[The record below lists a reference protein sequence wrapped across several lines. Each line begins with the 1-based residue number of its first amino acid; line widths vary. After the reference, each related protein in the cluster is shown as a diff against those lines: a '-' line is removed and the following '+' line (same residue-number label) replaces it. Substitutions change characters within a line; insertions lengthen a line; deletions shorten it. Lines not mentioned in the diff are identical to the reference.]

1 MVQKSPEQGYT
12 NAQLSLGEIY
22 KNGKVF
28 LKIIRRHFTGT
39 KRWQKRVTPVHST
52 ISVLCMNMEKG
63 RGKDY
68 TQAFNGIKKRRTG
81 RYPSQLNL
89 ALMYKYGTG
98 VSEDYSQAV
107 FWYKKA
113 AEQGNT
119 KAQVNLATMYNAGEG
134 VPEIIFWPKV
144 VESCSSTGS
153 EQARDLKN
161 ELRKRM
167 TREQIAKA
175 QQLSI
180 DWEQSVS
187 SQ

>member
-1 MVQKSPEQGYT
+1 MYEY
-12 NAQLSLGEIY
+12 
-22 KNGKVF
+22 GK
-28 LKIIRRHFTGT
+28 GT
-39 KRWQKRVTPVHST
+39 A
-52 ISVLCMNMEKG
+52 E
-63 RGKDY
+63 DY
-68 TQAFNGIKKRRTG
+68 TQAVQWYKKAAEQGDTQA
-81 RYPSQLNL
+81 QLNL

-119 KAQVNLATMYNAGEG
+119 KAQVNLATMYNAGAG
-134 VPEIIFWPKV
+134 VPENYILAYKW
-144 VESCSSTGS
+144 SNLAAARGS

-161 ELRKRM
+161 EMRKRM
-167 TREQIAKA
+167 TREQIAEA